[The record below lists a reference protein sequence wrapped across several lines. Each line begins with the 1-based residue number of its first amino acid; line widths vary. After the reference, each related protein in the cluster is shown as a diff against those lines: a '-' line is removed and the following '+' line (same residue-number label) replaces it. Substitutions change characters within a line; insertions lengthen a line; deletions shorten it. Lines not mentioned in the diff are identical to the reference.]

1 MQLTALRASISAAKG
16 GFMFKRFVFAAATS
30 LAVASAFAQFPE
42 KNLNYI
48 LPFPAGGESDVAARQ
63 QGLVAKR
70 LTGKDFIVLNKAGA
84 GGALVWSTMNR
95 EPADGYTVAG
105 VNLPHIVLQ
114 PMEGN
119 VQYKTDDVASV
130 YWFHFTPDAIVVP
143 NESPFKTLADL
154 IAAAKAKP
162 STLNMGGSAL
172 NSANHAATVRFE
184 SLAGVKFTYVPF
196 KGTAD
201 MATAILGKHVDAA
214 MSYTTFAI
222 AQKEKVRVL
231 AVATEKRHP
240 AFPNA
245 PTFKEAGFNWV
256 DGAYRGVA
264 VPKTTPDAV
273 KKQVSD
279 LFQRINNDAE
289 MKKQMADGGF
299 EWVDVPF
306 DKIPAF
312 MQERTKA
319 YAEAAKLLGLV
330 K

>member
-1 MQLTALRASISAAKG
+1 
-16 GFMFKRFVFAAATS
+16 MFKPFIGAFVAS
-30 LAVASAFAQFPE
+30 LVAASAFAQFPD
-42 KNLNYI
+42 KNVNYI
-48 LPFPAGGESDVAARQ
+48 IPFPAGGESDVAARQ
-63 QGLVAKR
+63 QGIIAKK

-84 GGALVWSTMNR
+84 GGALVWGTLNR

-105 VNLPHIVLQ
+105 INLPHIVLQ

-119 VQYKTDDVASV
+119 VQYKTEDMASV
-130 YWFHFTPDAIVVP
+130 YWFHFTPDAIIVP
-143 NESPFKTLADL
+143 NESPYKTLADL
-154 IAAAKAKP
+154 IAAAKANPGK
-162 STLNMGGSAL
+162 LNIGGSAL
-172 NSANHAATVRFE
+172 NSANHAATARFE

-201 MATAILGKHVDAA
+201 MATSILGKHVDAA

-222 AQKEKVRVL
+222 SQKEKVRVL

-240 AFPNA
+240 LFPNV

-264 VPKTTPDAV
+264 LPKSTPDAV

-279 LFQRINNDAE
+279 LFQRINNDDA

-299 EWVDVPF
+299 EWIDVPLERVG
-306 DKIPAF
+306 AF

-319 YAEAAKLLGLV
+319 YAEAAKLLALI

>member
-1 MQLTALRASISAAKG
+1 MRKFIVA
-16 GFMFKRFVFAAATS
+16 FAAITS
-30 LAVASAFAQFPE
+30 LTAFAQFPD
-42 KNLNYI
+42 KNINYI
-48 LPFPAGGESDVAARQ
+48 IPFTAGGESDVAARQ
-63 QGLVAKR
+63 QGIIARK
-70 LTGKDFIVLNKAGA
+70 LTGKDFIVQNKAGA
-84 GGALVWSTMNR
+84 GGALVWNTINR

-105 VNLPHIVLQ
+105 VNLPHLVLQ

-119 VQYKTDDVASV
+119 VQFKTDDIASV

-143 NESPFKTLADL
+143 GDSKYKTLADL
-154 IAAAKAKP
+154 IADAKANPGK
-162 STLNMGGSAL
+162 LNVGGSAL
-172 NSANHAATVRFE
+172 NSANHAAAVRFE

-240 AFPNA
+240 LFPNA

-264 VPKTTPDAV
+264 VPKATPDAI
-273 KKQVSD
+273 KKQISD
-279 LFQRINNDAE
+279 LFAKINADPD

-299 EWVDVPF
+299 EWIDVPL
-306 DKIPAF
+306 DRVAAF
-312 MQERTKA
+312 MDERKRA
-319 YAEAAKLLGLV
+319 YTEAAKLLGLA

>member
-1 MQLTALRASISAAKG
+1 
-16 GFMFKRFVFAAATS
+16 MFKRFVSVAAAT
-30 LAVASAFAQFPE
+30 LVTATAFAQFPD
-42 KNLNYI
+42 KNVNYI
-48 LPFPAGGESDVAARQ
+48 IPFPAGGESDVAARQ
-63 QGLVAKR
+63 QGIIAKK
-70 LTGKDFIVLNKAGA
+70 LTGKDFIVVNKAGA
-84 GGALVWSTMNR
+84 GGALVWGTLNR

-105 VNLPHIVLQ
+105 INLPHIVLQ

-119 VQYKTDDVASV
+119 VQYKTEDMASV

-143 NESPFKTLADL
+143 NESKYKTLADL
-154 IAAAKAKP
+154 IADAKANP
-162 STLNMGGSAL
+162 SKINMGGSAL
-172 NSANHAATVRFE
+172 NSANHAATARFE

-231 AVATEKRHP
+231 AVATDKRHP
-240 AFPNA
+240 LFPNV

-264 VPKTTPDAV
+264 VPKSTPDAV

-279 LFQRINNDAE
+279 LFQRINNDE
-289 MKKQMADGGF
+289 TMKKQMADGGF
-299 EWVDVPF
+299 EWIDVPF
-306 DKIPAF
+306 ERVPAF

-319 YAEAAKLLGLV
+319 YGEAAKLLGLV

>member
-1 MQLTALRASISAAKG
+1 
-16 GFMFKRFVFAAATS
+16 MFKQVFTCVVAS
-30 LAVASAFAQFPE
+30 LAVATALAQFPD
-42 KNLNYI
+42 KNINYI
-48 LPFPAGGESDVAARQ
+48 IPFPAGGESDVAARQ
-63 QGLVAKR
+63 QGIIAKK
-70 LTGKDFIVLNKAGA
+70 LAGKDFIVVNKAGA
-84 GGALVWSTMNR
+84 GGGLVWSTLNR
-95 EPADGYTVAG
+95 ESADGYTVAG

-143 NESPFKTLADL
+143 AESKYKTLADL
-154 IAAAKAKP
+154 IADAKANPNK
-162 STLNMGGSAL
+162 LNVGGSAL
-172 NSANHAATVRFE
+172 NSANHAAAVRFE

-222 AQKEKVRVL
+222 SQKERVRVL

-240 AFPNA
+240 LFPNA
-245 PTFKEAGFNWV
+245 PTFKESGFNWI

-264 VPKTTPDAV
+264 VPKSTPDAV

-279 LFQRINNDAE
+279 LFQRINNDAD

-299 EWVDVPF
+299 EWIDVPF
-306 DKIPAF
+306 DKVPAF

>member
-1 MQLTALRASISAAKG
+1 MFKQLVTCTLAALTA
-16 GFMFKRFVFAAATS
+16 AT
-30 LAVASAFAQFPE
+30 AFAQFPD
-42 KNLNYI
+42 KNINYI
-48 LPFPAGGESDVAARQ
+48 IPFPAGGESDVAARQ
-63 QGLVAKR
+63 QGIVAKR
-70 LTGKDFIVLNKAGA
+70 LTGKDFIVVNKAGA
-84 GGALVWSTMNR
+84 GGGLVWSTINR

-105 VNLPHIVLQ
+105 INLPHIVLQ

-119 VQYKTDDVASV
+119 VQYKTDDLSSV

-143 NESPFKTLADL
+143 TESKYKTLADL
-154 IAAAKAKP
+154 IADAKANPGK
-162 STLNMGGSAL
+162 LNVGGSAL
-172 NSANHAATVRFE
+172 NSANHAAAVRFE

-240 AFPNA
+240 LFPNA

-264 VPKTTPDAV
+264 VPKSTPDAV

-306 DKIPAF
+306 DRVPAF

-319 YAEAAKLLGLV
+319 YADAAKLLGLV

>member
-1 MQLTALRASISAAKG
+1 
-16 GFMFKRFVFAAATS
+16 MFKQVFTGVVAS
-30 LAVASAFAQFPE
+30 LAVATALAQFPD
-42 KNLNYI
+42 KNINYI
-48 LPFPAGGESDVAARQ
+48 IPFPAGGESDVAARQ
-63 QGLVAKR
+63 QGIIAKK
-70 LTGKDFIVLNKAGA
+70 LAGKDFIVVNKAGA
-84 GGALVWSTMNR
+84 GGGLVWSTLNR
-95 EPADGYTVAG
+95 ESADGYTVAG

-143 NESPFKTLADL
+143 AESKYKTLADL
-154 IAAAKAKP
+154 IADAKANPNK
-162 STLNMGGSAL
+162 LNVGGSAL
-172 NSANHAATVRFE
+172 NSANHAAAVRFE

-222 AQKEKVRVL
+222 SQKERVRVL

-240 AFPNA
+240 LFPNA
-245 PTFKEAGFNWV
+245 PTFKESGFNWI

-264 VPKTTPDAV
+264 VPKSTPDAV

-279 LFQRINNDAE
+279 LFQRINNDAD

-299 EWVDVPF
+299 EWIDVPF
-306 DKIPAF
+306 DKVPAF

>member
-1 MQLTALRASISAAKG
+1 MRYVSTA
-16 GFMFKRFVFAAATS
+16 FAALLS
-30 LAVASAFAQFPE
+30 VSAFAQFPD
-42 KNLNYI
+42 KNINYI
-48 LPFPAGGESDVAARQ
+48 IPFPAGGESDVAARQ
-63 QGLVAKR
+63 QGIVAKR
-70 LTGKDFIVLNKAGA
+70 LAGKDFIVLNKVGA
-84 GGALVWSTMNR
+84 GGALAWSTLNR

-105 VNLPHIVLQ
+105 INLPHIVLQ
-114 PMEGN
+114 PLEGN
-119 VQYKTDDVASV
+119 VQYKTDDMASV

-143 NESPFKTLADL
+143 TDSKYKTLADFV
-154 IAAAKAKP
+154 ADAKANPGK
-162 STLNMGGSAL
+162 LNIGGSAL
-172 NSANHAATVRFE
+172 NSANHAATARFE
-184 SLAGVKFTYVPF
+184 SLAGVKFTYVPY

-201 MATAILGKHVDAA
+201 MATAILGKHLDAA

-240 AFPNA
+240 LFPNA
-245 PTFKEAGFNWV
+245 PTFKESGFNWV

-264 VPKTTPDAV
+264 LPKSTPDAV

-279 LFQRINNDAE
+279 LFQRINSDAD
-289 MKKQMADGGF
+289 MKRQMADGGF
-299 EWVDVPF
+299 EWIDVPF
-306 DKIPAF
+306 EKVPAF

>member
-1 MQLTALRASISAAKG
+1 
-16 GFMFKRFVFAAATS
+16 MFKQIFTVAVTTCA
-30 LAVASAFAQFPE
+30 AVAAFAQFPD
-42 KNLNYI
+42 KNINYI
-48 LPFPAGGESDVAARQ
+48 IPFPAGGESDVAARQ
-63 QGLVAKR
+63 QGIIAKK
-70 LTGKDFIVLNKAGA
+70 LTGKDFIVVNKAGA
-84 GGALVWSTMNR
+84 GGGLVWSTLNR

-143 NESPFKTLADL
+143 VESKYKTLADL
-154 IAAAKAKP
+154 IADAKANPGK
-162 STLNMGGSAL
+162 LNVGGSAL
-172 NSANHAATVRFE
+172 NSANHAAAVRFE

-240 AFPNA
+240 LFPNA
-245 PTFKEAGFNWV
+245 PTFKESGFNWI

-264 VPKTTPDAV
+264 VPKSTPDAV

-279 LFQRINNDAE
+279 LFQRINNDAD

-299 EWVDVPF
+299 EWIDVPF
-306 DKIPAF
+306 EKVPAF

>member
-1 MQLTALRASISAAKG
+1 
-16 GFMFKRFVFAAATS
+16 MFKKFFTCTLVSLGAAA
-30 LAVASAFAQFPE
+30 AFAQFPD
-42 KNLNYI
+42 KNINYI
-48 LPFPAGGESDVAARQ
+48 IPFPAGGESDVAARQ
-63 QGLVAKR
+63 QGIIAKK
-70 LTGKDFIVLNKAGA
+70 LTGKDFIVLNKVGA
-84 GGALVWSTMNR
+84 GGALVWSTLNR

-105 VNLPHIVLQ
+105 INLPHIVLQ
-114 PMEGN
+114 PMEGQ
-119 VQYKTDDVASV
+119 VQYKTEDMASV

-143 NESPFKTLADL
+143 MESKYKTLADL
-154 IAAAKAKP
+154 IADAKANSGKI
-162 STLNMGGSAL
+162 NMGGSAL
-172 NSANHAATVRFE
+172 NSANHAATARFE

-201 MATAILGKHVDAA
+201 MATAVLGKHVDAA

-240 AFPNA
+240 LFPNA
-245 PTFKEAGFNWV
+245 PTFKESGFNWV

-264 VPKTTPDAV
+264 LPKSTPDAV

-279 LFQRINNDAE
+279 LFQRINNDAD

-299 EWVDVPF
+299 EWIDVPF
-306 DKIPAF
+306 EKVPAF

>member
-1 MQLTALRASISAAKG
+1 MWK
-16 GFMFKRFVFAAATS
+16 FVFSFTFAALSATI
-30 LAVASAFAQFPE
+30 AVAQFPD
-42 KNLNYI
+42 KNINYI
-48 LPFPAGGESDVAARQ
+48 IPFPAGGESDVAARQ
-63 QGLVAKR
+63 QAIIARK
-70 LTGKDFIVLNKAGA
+70 LTGKDFIVLSKAGA
-84 GGALVWSTMNR
+84 GGALVWSTLNR
-95 EPADGYTVAG
+95 EPADGYTLGG

-114 PMEGN
+114 PMEGQ
-119 VQYKTDDVASV
+119 VQYKTEDIASV

-143 NESPFKTLADL
+143 AESKYKTLADL
-154 IAAAKAKP
+154 IADAKSNP
-162 STLNMGGSAL
+162 SKIKMGGSAL

-201 MATAILGKHVDAA
+201 MATSILGKHVDAA

-222 AQKEKVRVL
+222 SQKEKVRVL

-264 VPKTTPDAV
+264 VPKATPDSV

-279 LFQRINNDAE
+279 LFQRINNDPE
-289 MKKQMADGGF
+289 MKKQMADGGY
-299 EWVDVPF
+299 EWIDVPYER
-306 DKIPAF
+306 IGAF
-312 MQERTKA
+312 MDDRKKA
-319 YAEAAKLLGLV
+319 YSEAAKLLGLT

>member
-1 MQLTALRASISAAKG
+1 MWKRVVSLTIALLGAAQ
-16 GFMFKRFVFAAATS
+16 
-30 LAVASAFAQFPE
+30 AFAQFPD
-42 KNLNYI
+42 KNINYI
-48 LPFPAGGESDVAARQ
+48 IPFPAGGESDVAARQ
-63 QGLVAKR
+63 QGIIARKM
-70 LTGKDFIVLNKAGA
+70 TGKDFIVQNKAGA
-84 GGALVWSTMNR
+84 GGALVWNTINR
-95 EPADGYTVAG
+95 EAADGYTVAG
-105 VNLPHIVLQ
+105 VNLPHLVLQ

-119 VQYKTDDVASV
+119 VQYKTDDIASV

-143 NESPFKTLADL
+143 VESKYKTLADL
-154 IAAAKAKP
+154 IADAKANPGK
-162 STLNMGGSAL
+162 LNVGGSAL
-172 NSANHAATVRFE
+172 NSANHAAAVRFE
-184 SLAGVKFTYVPF
+184 NLAGVKFTYVPF

-222 AQKEKVRVL
+222 AQKEKVRLL

-240 AFPNA
+240 LFPNA

-264 VPKTTPDAV
+264 VPKATPDAV

-279 LFQRINNDAE
+279 LFAKINADPD

-299 EWVDVPF
+299 EWIDVPL
-306 DKIPAF
+306 DRVNAF
-312 MQERTKA
+312 MDERKKA
-319 YAEAAKLLGLV
+319 YTEAAKLLGLA

>member
-1 MQLTALRASISAAKG
+1 MRSLIAFASVAL
-16 GFMFKRFVFAAATS
+16 AAT
-30 LAVASAFAQFPE
+30 AFAQFPD
-42 KNLNYI
+42 KNINYI
-48 LPFPAGGESDVAARQ
+48 IPFPAGGESDVAARQ
-63 QGLVAKR
+63 QGIIAKK
-70 LTGKDFIVLNKAGA
+70 LAGKDFIVVNKAGA
-84 GGALVWSTMNR
+84 GGGLVWSTLNR
-95 EPADGYTVAG
+95 ESADGYTVAG

-143 NESPFKTLADL
+143 AESKYKTLADL
-154 IAAAKAKP
+154 IADAKANPNK
-162 STLNMGGSAL
+162 LNVGGSAL
-172 NSANHAATVRFE
+172 NSANHAAAVRFE

-222 AQKEKVRVL
+222 SQKERVRVL

-240 AFPNA
+240 LFPNA
-245 PTFKEAGFNWV
+245 PTFKESGFNWI

-264 VPKTTPDAV
+264 VPKSTPDAV

-279 LFQRINNDAE
+279 LFQRINNDAD

-299 EWVDVPF
+299 EWIDVPF
-306 DKIPAF
+306 DKVPAF

>member
-1 MQLTALRASISAAKG
+1 MRSLIAFASVAL
-16 GFMFKRFVFAAATS
+16 AAT
-30 LAVASAFAQFPE
+30 AFAQFPD
-42 KNLNYI
+42 KNINYI
-48 LPFPAGGESDVAARQ
+48 IPFPAGGESDVAARQ
-63 QGLVAKR
+63 QGIIAKK
-70 LTGKDFIVLNKAGA
+70 LAGKDFIVVNKAGA
-84 GGALVWSTMNR
+84 GGGLVWSTLNR
-95 EPADGYTVAG
+95 ESADGYTVAG

-143 NESPFKTLADL
+143 AESKYKTLADL
-154 IAAAKAKP
+154 IADAKANPNK
-162 STLNMGGSAL
+162 LNVGGSAL
-172 NSANHAATVRFE
+172 NSANHAAAVRFE

-222 AQKEKVRVL
+222 SQKERVRVL

-240 AFPNA
+240 LFPNA
-245 PTFKEAGFNWV
+245 PTFKESGFNWI

-264 VPKTTPDAV
+264 VPKSTPDAV

-279 LFQRINNDAE
+279 LFQRINNDAD
-289 MKKQMADGGF
+289 MKKQMSDGGF
-299 EWVDVPF
+299 EWIDMPF
-306 DKIPAF
+306 DKVPAF

>member
-1 MQLTALRASISAAKG
+1 
-16 GFMFKRFVFAAATS
+16 MFKQIFTVAVTTCAAA
-30 LAVASAFAQFPE
+30 AAFAQFPD
-42 KNLNYI
+42 KNVNYI
-48 LPFPAGGESDVAARQ
+48 IPFPAGGESDVAARQ
-63 QGLVAKR
+63 QGIIAKK
-70 LTGKDFIVLNKAGA
+70 LTGKDFIVANKAGA
-84 GGALVWSTMNR
+84 GGGLVWSTLNR

-119 VQYKTDDVASV
+119 VQYKTDDLASV

-143 NESPFKTLADL
+143 AESKYKTLADL
-154 IAAAKAKP
+154 IADAKANPGK
-162 STLNMGGSAL
+162 LNVGGSAL
-172 NSANHAATVRFE
+172 NSANHAAAVRFE

-240 AFPNA
+240 QFPNA
-245 PTFKEAGFNWV
+245 PTFKESGFNWI

-264 VPKTTPDAV
+264 VPKSTPDAV

-279 LFQRINNDAE
+279 LFQRINNDAD

-299 EWVDVPF
+299 EWIDVPF
-306 DKIPAF
+306 EKVPSF
-312 MQERTKA
+312 VQERTKA

>member
-1 MQLTALRASISAAKG
+1 
-16 GFMFKRFVFAAATS
+16 MFKRLVFAAAS
-30 LAVASAFAQFPE
+30 LVAASAFAQFPD

-48 LPFPAGGESDVAARQ
+48 IPFPAGGESDVAARQ
-63 QGLVAKR
+63 QGIVAKR
-70 LTGKDFIVLNKAGA
+70 LTGKDFVVLNKAGA
-84 GGALVWSTMNR
+84 GGALVWSTLNR

-105 VNLPHIVLQ
+105 INLPHIVLQ

-119 VQYKTDDVASV
+119 VQYKTEDMASV
-130 YWFHFTPDAIVVP
+130 YWFHFTPDAIIVP
-143 NESPFKTLADL
+143 NESPYKTLADL
-154 IAAAKAKP
+154 IAAAKANPNK
-162 STLNMGGSAL
+162 LNIGGSAL
-172 NSANHAATVRFE
+172 NSANHAATARFE
-184 SLAGVKFTYVPF
+184 ALAGVKFTYVPF

-201 MATAILGKHVDAA
+201 MATAILGKHVDAT

-231 AVATEKRHP
+231 AVATDKRHP
-240 AFPNA
+240 LFPNV

-264 VPKTTPDAV
+264 VPKSTPDAL

-279 LFQRINNDAE
+279 LFQRINNDDT

-299 EWVDVPF
+299 EWIDVPF
-306 DKIPAF
+306 ERVPAF

-319 YAEAAKLLGLV
+319 YAEAAKLLGLT

>member
-1 MQLTALRASISAAKG
+1 
-16 GFMFKRFVFAAATS
+16 MFKQLVTGTIAALIA
-30 LAVASAFAQFPE
+30 ASAFAQFPD
-42 KNLNYI
+42 KNVNYI
-48 LPFPAGGESDVAARQ
+48 IPFPAGGESDVAARQ
-63 QGLVAKR
+63 QGIVAKR

-84 GGALVWSTMNR
+84 GGALVWSTLNR

-105 VNLPHIVLQ
+105 INLPHIVLQ

-119 VQYKTDDVASV
+119 VQYKTDDMASV

-143 NESPFKTLADL
+143 ADSKYKTLADL
-154 IAAAKAKP
+154 IADAKANP
-162 STLNMGGSAL
+162 SKINMGGSAL
-172 NSANHAATVRFE
+172 NSANHAATARFE

-201 MATAILGKHVDAA
+201 MATAILGKHLDAA

-222 AQKEKVRVL
+222 SQKEKVRVL

-240 AFPNA
+240 LFPNV

-264 VPKTTPDAV
+264 VPKSTPDAV

-279 LFQRINNDAE
+279 LFQRINNDEA

-299 EWVDVPF
+299 EWIDVPF
-306 DKIPAF
+306 ERVPAF

>member
-1 MQLTALRASISAAKG
+1 MWKRVVSLTIALLGAAQ
-16 GFMFKRFVFAAATS
+16 
-30 LAVASAFAQFPE
+30 AFAQFPD
-42 KNLNYI
+42 KNINYI
-48 LPFPAGGESDVAARQ
+48 IPFPAGGESDVAARQ
-63 QGLVAKR
+63 QGIIARKM
-70 LTGKDFIVLNKAGA
+70 TGKDFIVQNKAGA
-84 GGALVWSTMNR
+84 GGALVWNTVNR
-95 EPADGYTVAG
+95 ETADGYTVAG
-105 VNLPHIVLQ
+105 VNLPHLVLQ

-119 VQYKTDDVASV
+119 VQYKTDDIASV

-143 NESPFKTLADL
+143 VESKYKTLADL
-154 IAAAKAKP
+154 ISDAKANPGK
-162 STLNMGGSAL
+162 LNVGGSAL
-172 NSANHAATVRFE
+172 NSANHAAAVRFE
-184 SLAGVKFTYVPF
+184 NLAGVKFTYVPF

-222 AQKEKVRVL
+222 AQKEKVRLL

-240 AFPNA
+240 LFPNA

-264 VPKTTPDAV
+264 VPKATPDAV

-279 LFQRINNDAE
+279 LFAKINADPD

-299 EWVDVPF
+299 EWIDVPL
-306 DKIPAF
+306 DRVNAF
-312 MQERTKA
+312 MDERKKA
-319 YAEAAKLLGLV
+319 YTEAAKLLGLA

>member
-1 MQLTALRASISAAKG
+1 
-16 GFMFKRFVFAAATS
+16 MFKQIFSVAVTTFAAIA
-30 LAVASAFAQFPE
+30 AFAQFPD
-42 KNLNYI
+42 KNINYI
-48 LPFPAGGESDVAARQ
+48 IPFPAGGESDVAARQ
-63 QGLVAKR
+63 QGIIAKR
-70 LTGKDFIVLNKAGA
+70 LTGKDFIVLNKVGA
-84 GGALVWSTMNR
+84 GGALAWSTLNR

-105 VNLPHIVLQ
+105 INLPHIVLQ
-114 PMEGN
+114 PLEGN
-119 VQYKTDDVASV
+119 VQYKTDDMASV

-143 NESPFKTLADL
+143 ADSKYKTLADFV
-154 IAAAKAKP
+154 ADAKANPGK
-162 STLNMGGSAL
+162 LNLGGSAL
-172 NSANHAATVRFE
+172 NSANHAATARFE
-184 SLAGVKFTYVPF
+184 SLAGVKFTYVPY

-201 MATAILGKHVDAA
+201 MATAILGKHLDAA

-240 AFPNA
+240 LFPNA
-245 PTFKEAGFNWV
+245 PTFKESGFNWV

-264 VPKTTPDAV
+264 LPKSTPEAV

-279 LFQRINNDAE
+279 LFQRINSDPD

-299 EWVDVPF
+299 EWIDVPF
-306 DKIPAF
+306 EKVPAF